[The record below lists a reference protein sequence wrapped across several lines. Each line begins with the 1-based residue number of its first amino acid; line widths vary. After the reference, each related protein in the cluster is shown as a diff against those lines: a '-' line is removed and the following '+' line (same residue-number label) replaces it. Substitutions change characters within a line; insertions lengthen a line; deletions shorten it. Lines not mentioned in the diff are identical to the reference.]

1 MVSHFHQIKC
11 SGHTNEVLYMH
22 FQTNFCYLCGAKLN
36 KETPYAHFS
45 DPSQECYNLL
55 FEGVDPVQYYFAL
68 KIFLRLI

>member
-1 MVSHFHQIKC
+1 MQIK
-11 SGHTNEVLYMH
+11 SWKH

-55 FEGVDPVQYYFAL
+55 FEGVDPVQYYFAV
-68 KIFLRLI
+68 FLVATADKHTCFLESNFSI